1 MKSILLRLLLP
12 FMPAFSIAQEATIV
26 PQITKGT
33 VITYDIKD
41 NGKAY
46 RLIVK
51 VNTFSEKEAIQ
62 LQWSTNEIRRRSGTT
77 VISFGSLTISDQ
89 LSIKLVSGKELLDES
104 VTRFFIGENMY
115 DDLDADN
122 LTEFKIDGVSHEFVS
137 LSAAGQTADI
147 MYNGSK
153 VAVANL
159 YGEDT
164 DAENSTISIINL
176 DYEIYLLKE
185 FTSKKMVVT
194 LKSIITPP
202 ETQK

>member
-153 VAVANL
+153 VAVAIL

>member
-1 MKSILLRLLLP
+1 
-12 FMPAFSIAQEATIV
+12 MPAFSIAQEATIV